1 MRFSAS
7 AFAPACASPNHCET
21 DPLRLYP
28 DASGGEAA
36 VTRVPGIPRYGTG
49 LTGMFMPVS
58 AGNCGMVP
66 GNGWRFI
73 TVWKGGWNTGRTAAI
88 SICLRE
94 IWR

>member
-28 DASGGEAA
+28 DASDGEAA
-36 VTRVPGIPRYGTG
+36 VTGTG
-49 LTGMFMPVS
+49 YSPVWSWTTGMFMPVP

-66 GNGWRFI
+66 GNGWRSI
-73 TVWKGGWNTGRTAAI
+73 TVWRGGWNTGKTAAI

>member
-1 MRFSAS
+1 MRFSTS
-7 AFAPACASPNHCET
+7 AFAPACTSPNHCEA

-28 DASGGEAA
+28 DASDGEAA
-36 VTRVPGIPRYGTG
+36 VTRYRVFPGMVP
-49 LTGMFMPVS
+49 

-66 GNGWRFI
+66 GNGWRSI
-73 TVWKGGWNTGRTAAI
+73 TVWRGGWNTGKTAAI